1 MFSRYATLGLHHA
14 MIHSRSDSNRASAE
28 VSVAQDAASVASYE
42 DLEVQIRYLPP
53 SDFGP
58 TASGIAKLH
67 IVPEYHGIG
76 GETRVSSVSGTEAGP
91 WPEEKGK
98 EGNRHHDAPRIACL
112 AFRSCN
118 VPRIARINCK
128 NTEIEKSNHMF
139 IILSAGK
146 QGLLHRGGGKP

>member
-1 MFSRYATLGLHHA
+1 M
-14 MIHSRSDSNRASAE
+14 
-28 VSVAQDAASVASYE
+28 AQDAASVASYE

-98 EGNRHHDAPRIACL
+98 EGNRYHDAPRIACL

-128 NTEIEKSNHMF
+128 NTEIEKSNQMF

-146 QGLLHRGGGKP
+146 QGLLHCGGGKP